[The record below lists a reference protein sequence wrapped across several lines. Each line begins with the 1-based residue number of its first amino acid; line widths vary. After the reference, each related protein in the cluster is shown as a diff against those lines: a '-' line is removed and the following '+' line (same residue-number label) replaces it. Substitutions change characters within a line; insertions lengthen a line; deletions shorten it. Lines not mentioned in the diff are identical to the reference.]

1 MWKIFCPLLL
11 MLFTFDYPRGRSA
24 RAEPIRANGEL
35 DPRDD
40 DQNHREEIRK
50 RAEIKNDD
58 PKFPFYGDD
67 ENSSERIGRWRKN
80 GEALEPKWRD
90 GDTVPLLPFSQLT
103 RYTAGDLDNIEE
115 DEEVSNPR
123 GPKFKQNGETQ
134 FSRNT
139 ERIPYADHRDYG
151 SIDQKRENRNEE
163 ILSRKRNNRPAN
175 AFKPEA
181 TSNDEEETKTE
192 DLAERRRESTSTKY
206 REAFQ
211 VRPND
216 YEHELDDEEYLKPR
230 PRKRRPPQ
238 NYEFALTWNET
249 SRPEASGFKPNVQTT
264 SSESESRNQFAK
276 NAMELKSLLKMQ
288 QEEGLSLSELL
299 QRRNLTL
306 NDLLKGRADAINAL
320 RSKDADTDDYVDERT
335 TIPPLA
341 KSTTKRPS
349 RTSTEATRSKSS
361 LREGIISIVPVVV
374 DLHENASGPSEMRLG
389 QSTTGKSFDTELP
402 RARGTPSAGILT
414 LVTTSM
420 PFPVATNS
428 MELLRSEESTA
439 SLRGNGEIRFDG
451 LDEDEIMEFSD
462 FPDYKNGRNAMSP
475 VWLTVKDENGESPE
489 LPRENYEDKG
499 STLSI
504 EQLLNPTER
513 SKSTSENE
521 KRMNT
526 EDSVTIGRPGKEDY
540 NMYMDHE
547 YQDDASAAYQDRNV
561 EVTTSTDESD
571 HGKTVTSGMEIMLDS
586 PTDGNSTKHHG
597 TNPDDANY
605 TLRHEHGVNAT
616 TKKSY
621 DDIISEVEPEARAE
635 IFELFASGSA
645 GKRLERL
652 LKSRN
657 MSLEELIAL
666 RQRGSSKVHL
676 AEVSRIKVT
685 KLKNENKEENSSD
698 AATSSFT
705 ENGTGEGRAIGNN
718 YDKRVNGYL
727 TESYENVP
735 KSASYPVNFI
745 QPEEIT
751 TARSVSTVAT
761 SRTEDGSVLDGK
773 EEIGERREVQIVDL
787 LTTFDS
793 LPFAKDIQRKL
804 AGEYN
809 REEKKRLPA
818 DDDNLRMIVVNNR
831 EIVGANDT
839 ANTIQSGF
847 VKEIVK
853 HEPNSI
859 DIRTIY
865 RETDVFTDDEG
876 RSEKER
882 TLSKIRPSII
892 ASGAI
897 LGVTIVVFLAIFIT
911 CRIKQKQKYRYR
923 NTFSRAVFQ
932 GPMLAARKLSNSSSL
947 STVMVNVIATSTTKR
962 PEKNDTVVHAGEM
975 DSKSD
980 IDNDSLDANDSWETI
995 PDYMK

>member
-11 MLFTFDYPRGRSA
+11 MLFTFDHPRDRSA
-24 RAEPIRANGEL
+24 RAEPVRASPEL
-35 DPRDD
+35 APRDD
-40 DQNHREEIRK
+40 DQSHPEEDRK
-50 RAEIKNDD
+50 RGETKSDSSR
-58 PKFPFYGDD
+58 FPFYEDE

-103 RYTAGDLDNIEE
+103 RYSTGDLDNIGE
-115 DEEVSNPR
+115 DEDDSNQR
-123 GPKFKQNGETQ
+123 RSKYKQTQETL
-134 FSRNT
+134 FLRNT
-139 ERIPYADHRDYG
+139 ERTSYGDHRDY
-151 SIDQKRENRNEE
+151 ELMEE
-163 ILSRKRNNRPAN
+163 KGGARKEESPSRRKNNRPVN
-175 AFKPEA
+175 AFKPQTTSSNGKQMNPEDIAEHREA
-181 TSNDEEETKTE
+181 
-192 DLAERRRESTSTKY
+192 TSTKY

-238 NYEFALTWNET
+238 NYEFALTENET
-249 SRPEASGFKPNVQTT
+249 SRPEAGGPWSRPSGHTVSTD
-264 SSESESRNQFAK
+264 SESRSQFVK

-306 NDLLKGRADAINAL
+306 NDLLKGRVDAINAL
-320 RSKDADTDDYVDERT
+320 KSKDADAEDYVDE
-335 TIPPLA
+335 
-341 KSTTKRPS
+341 KSTIAPFARLTTKKPERADAEIGRP
-349 RTSTEATRSKSS
+349 KNS
-361 LREGIISIVPVVV
+361 LGEGIISIVPAVV
-374 DLHENASGPSEMRLG
+374 DLHENATGSSKARLG
-389 QSTTGKSFDTELP
+389 QSTTGKSLDTEPP
-402 RARGTPSAGILT
+402 RVRGTPAAGVLSP
-414 LVTTSM
+414 VTTSM

-428 MELLRSEESTA
+428 MELLRSEETTA
-439 SLRGNGEIRFDG
+439 KLRGNGEIRIDG

-462 FPDYKNGRNAMSP
+462 FPDYKNGRNPISP
-475 VWLTVKDENGESPE
+475 VWLTVKDGNGETPE
-489 LPRENYEDKG
+489 MLRENYEDKG

-504 EQLLNPTER
+504 EQLLHPTER
-513 SKSTSENE
+513 STSTSENE
-521 KRMNT
+521 KRT
-526 EDSVTIGRPGKEDY
+526 SAADGVTIVRPGKDEY
-540 NMYMDHE
+540 NMYMEHE
-547 YQDDASAAYQDRNV
+547 YQDDESAVYSDRNV
-561 EVTTSTDESD
+561 EVTTSTEKSYRE
-571 HGKTVTSGMEIMLDS
+571 KTVTGGVEIVLDS
-586 PTDGNSTKHHG
+586 MVGRNSTENHE
-597 TNPDDANY
+597 TVPNEADY
-605 TLRHEHGVNAT
+605 TFRHQHDVNETA
-616 TKKSY
+616 KKSY

-676 AEVSRIKVT
+676 ADVSRIKVP
-685 KLKNENKEENSSD
+685 KFSD
-698 AATSSFT
+698 
-705 ENGTGEGRAIGNN
+705 ENGEKKSAGEGRAIGSG
-718 YDKRVNGYL
+718 YDKRMNGYL
-727 TESYENVP
+727 TESYTNLP
-735 KSASYPVNFI
+735 KSVTNPVRFV
-745 QPEEIT
+745 QSEEIT
-751 TARSVSTVAT
+751 TGKSLSTVTT
-761 SRTEDGSVLDGK
+761 SKIEDGSVLDANEDIVG
-773 EEIGERREVQIVDL
+773 RREEQIVDL
-787 LTTFDS
+787 LTTFGS
-793 LPFAKDIQRKL
+793 LPIAKDIQRKF
-804 AGEYN
+804 ADEFN
-809 REEKKRLPA
+809 REERRKVAGDGNDLDIA
-818 DDDNLRMIVVNNR
+818 VANNR
-831 EIVGANDT
+831 EIVGANKT

-853 HEPNSI
+853 QEPSSI

-865 RETDVFTDDEG
+865 SETDVFNDDEDK
-876 RSEKER
+876 SEKGR
-882 TLSKIRPSII
+882 ALSKIRPSII

-911 CRIKQKQKYRYR
+911 CRIRQKQKYRYR

-962 PEKNDTVVHAGEM
+962 PEKHDTVERARDM
-975 DSKSD
+975 DTKSD

>member
-11 MLFTFDYPRGRSA
+11 MLFTFDRPRDRSA
-24 RAEPIRANGEL
+24 RAEPIGEL
-35 DPRDD
+35 VPRDDD
-40 DQNHREEIRK
+40 DQNHRGEDRK
-50 RAEIKNDD
+50 RGETKIEG
-58 PKFPFYGDD
+58 PRFPFYEDDD
-67 ENSSERIGRWRKN
+67 EGSSERIGRWRKN

-103 RYTAGDLDNIEE
+103 RYSTGDLGYTGE
-115 DEEVSNPR
+115 DEDDAHQRRS
-123 GPKFKQNGETQ
+123 KYKETQ
-134 FSRNT
+134 ETPFLRNA
-139 ERIPYADHRDYG
+139 ERAPYADHEDYEEKG
-151 SIDQKRENRNEE
+151 ETRKEETPPRRRN
-163 ILSRKRNNRPAN
+163 SRPAHG
-175 AFKPEA
+175 FKPQA
-181 TSNDEEETKTE
+181 TSSKQMNPDDT
-192 DLAERRRESTSTKY
+192 AEYREAASTKY

-238 NYEFALTWNET
+238 NYEFALTENET
-249 SRPEASGFKPNVQTT
+249 SRPEAGSGPWSRPGGVRTV
-264 SSESESRNQFAK
+264 SADSESRNQFVK

-320 RSKDADTDDYVDERT
+320 RSKDAEDYVDEKP
-335 TIPPLA
+335 TIAPFA
-341 KSTTKRPS
+341 KLTTKRPKNS
-349 RTSTEATRSKSS
+349 LVEGGTVST
-361 LREGIISIVPVVV
+361 VPAAV
-374 DLHENASGPSEMRLG
+374 DRHENATGMMPRLG
-389 QSTTGKSFDTELP
+389 QSTTGKSLNTEPP
-402 RARGTPSAGILT
+402 RIRGTPAAGVLAM
-414 LVTTSM
+414 VTTSM

-428 MELLRSEESTA
+428 MELLRSEETTA
-439 SLRGNGEIRFDG
+439 KLRGNGEIRIDG

-475 VWLTVKDENGESPE
+475 VWLTVKDGNGEAPGT
-489 LPRENYEDKG
+489 LREGYEDKG

-513 SKSTSENE
+513 SWSTPGNG
-521 KRMNT
+521 KRASA
-526 EDSVTIGRPGKEDY
+526 EDGVTMRRPGKEEY
-540 NMYMDHE
+540 SMYMEHE
-547 YQDDASAAYQDRNV
+547 YQDDESAVYPDRNV
-561 EVTTSTDESD
+561 EVATSTERSNR
-571 HGKTVTSGMEIMLDS
+571 GETVMQGMEIALDS
-586 PTDGNSTKHHG
+586 TTDGNSTKNHE
-597 TNPDDANY
+597 TNDADYNFGY
-605 TLRHEHGVNAT
+605 QHGVNGT

-676 AEVSRIKVT
+676 ADVSRIKVP
-685 KLKNENKEENSSD
+685 KIAD
-698 AATSSFT
+698 V
-705 ENGTGEGRAIGNN
+705 NGEKKSAGDGRAIG
-718 YDKRVNGYL
+718 YDKRMNGYL
-727 TESYENVP
+727 TESYENLHRSVMSSPASFVQP
-735 KSASYPVNFI
+735 K
-745 QPEEIT
+745 EIT
-751 TARSVSTVAT
+751 TAKSFSNAT
-761 SRTEDGSVLDGK
+761 TASKIEDGSVLDASQ
-773 EEIGERREVQIVDL
+773 EIAGRRQEQIVDL
-787 LTTFDS
+787 LTTFGS
-793 LPFAKDIQRKL
+793 LPFAKDIQRKF
-804 AGEYN
+804 AGEFN
-809 REEKKRLPA
+809 REERRNMMVGDGKDLDVA
-818 DDDNLRMIVVNNR
+818 VVSHR
-831 EIVGANDT
+831 ETVGANKT

-853 HEPNSI
+853 QEPSSI

-865 RETDVFTDDEG
+865 SETNVFNDDEEK
-876 RSEKER
+876 SEKGR
-882 TLSKIRPSII
+882 ALSKIRPSII

-897 LGVTIVVFLAIFIT
+897 LGVTIVVFLAIFIA

-962 PEKNDTVVHAGEM
+962 PEKHDAVERAREM
-975 DSKSD
+975 DTKSD